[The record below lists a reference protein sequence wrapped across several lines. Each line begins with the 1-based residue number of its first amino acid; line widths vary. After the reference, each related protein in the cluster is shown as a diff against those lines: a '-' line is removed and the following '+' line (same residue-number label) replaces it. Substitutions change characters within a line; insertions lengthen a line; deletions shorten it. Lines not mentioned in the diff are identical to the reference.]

1 MNGSKLWRNK
11 TEIRNV
17 KSAQIV
23 EFIKTY
29 DQYPHKF
36 NLVIFSCMILLLS
49 AGWKIDFQ
57 KNAVLVKW
65 VIFFSLEEYFAER
78 GGGGGGGYEHKWKD
92 LIFRLVN
99 VSSSNLNTINLKFFQ
114 GPQPDSANAGAK
126 NVLND
131 LENDTKKHF

>member
-23 EFIKTY
+23 EFIKTC

-36 NLVIFSCMILLLS
+36 NLVIFSSMILPLS
-49 AGWKIDFQ
+49 AGGKIDFQ

-78 GGGGGGGYEHKWKD
+78 GGGGMSTNEK
-92 LIFRLVN
+92 IQ
-99 VSSSNLNTINLKFFQ
+99 FFC
-114 GPQPDSANAGAK
+114 
-126 NVLND
+126 
-131 LENDTKKHF
+131 